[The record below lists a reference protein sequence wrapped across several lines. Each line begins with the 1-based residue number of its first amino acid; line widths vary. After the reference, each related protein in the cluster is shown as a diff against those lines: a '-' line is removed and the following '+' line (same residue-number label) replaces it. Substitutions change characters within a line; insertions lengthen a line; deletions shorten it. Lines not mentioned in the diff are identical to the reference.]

1 MKDIVHLQLNIC
13 AGSTIHE
20 AIDTARSWLDRVEIV
35 SFDFNGTK
43 FAITDKDT
51 TEDILKYWSMS
62 MFADKWYKRV

>member
-20 AIDTARSWLDRVEIV
+20 AINTAKSWLDRVEIV
-35 SFDFNGTK
+35 SFDFNRTK

-51 TEDILKYWSMS
+51 TEDIMKYWSMS